1 MPRKISQRSKKVSK
15 KKLSKRLR
23 TMKRNSKRMSRKS
36 LRGGSADVESPE
48 NLSKVVRAAVAW
60 DILVNACYTLNKY
73 I

>member
-36 LRGGSADVESPE
+36 LRGGTGCGIPRKSKQNSKGGSPMGY
-48 NLSKVVRAAVAW
+48 LGQRMLYPK
-60 DILVNACYTLNKY
+60 
-73 I
+73 

>member
-36 LRGGSADVESPE
+36 LRGGTRCGISRK
-48 NLSKVVRAAVAW
+48 SKQS
-60 DILVNACYTLNKY
+60 NKSGGSRMGY
-73 I
+73 LGQRMLYPK